1 MSMTLGIVKWIFVDV
16 LLIVSAIYAAI
27 TKHKKSMSFS
37 GNSKIEKY
45 FGSLAWL
52 MGAMALAVFF

>member
-1 MSMTLGIVKWIFVDV
+1 MTLGIVKWIFVDV

-37 GNSKIEKY
+37 KNSKTEKY
-45 FGSLAWL
+45 FESLAWL
-52 MGAMALAVFF
+52 MGAMALVVFF